1 MRKTLIYMLLA
12 AIAAVATAALFES
25 APVVAAKADKPD
37 LIIFFSGDVQG
48 YLEECG

>member
-12 AIAAVATAALFES
+12 AIAAVAAVALVDT
-25 APVVAAKADKPD
+25 APVVIAKADKPD